1 MYNKFLSENVFI
13 IVEISMLM
21 YVMLAKRT
29 VIRLNPDGQQC
40 FFSYLSRVITFVK
53 STVMNIMV
61 SKLYLLVL
69 VQFLR

>member
-29 VIRLNPDGQQC
+29 VIRLNPDGQQR
-40 FFSYLSRVITFVK
+40 FFT
-53 STVMNIMV
+53 
-61 SKLYLLVL
+61 
-69 VQFLR
+69 

>member
-29 VIRLNPDGQQC
+29 VIRLNPDGQQR
-40 FFSYLSRVITFVK
+40 FFTYLSRVITFVK
-53 STVMNIMV
+53 STVINILWLV
-61 SKLYLLVL
+61 SYIYEC
-69 VQFLR
+69 